1 MPIDPLT
8 LGIIVASVRP
18 GRVGDK
24 VAAWIAEAARQHGGF
39 QIDLMDLAEVDLPAN
54 TSEPNHPATGEYLHD
69 YTKKWSV
76 RVAACQAF
84 VIVTPEYNH
93 GYPASLKNALDLVNK
108 EWWYKPVGF
117 ASYGGVSGGLRAVEQ
132 LKPVVAFLRMVPL
145 AESFVAP
152 FVAQQINDGAFEPND
167 VQVAGTKA
175 MLDELLVIGTPL
187 AHLHFS
193 P

>member
-1 MPIDPLT
+1 MPGDSLK
-8 LGIIVASVRP
+8 LGIIVASIRP

-24 VAAWIAEAARQHGGF
+24 VAAWIAGAARQHGGF
-39 QIDLMDLAEVDLPAN
+39 QTDLIDLAGLDLPAN
-54 TSEPNHPATGEYLHD
+54 TKEPKHPATGEYLHD
-69 YTKKWSV
+69 YTKNWSA

-93 GYPASLKNALDLVNK
+93 GYPAALKNALDLVNK

-132 LKPVVAFLRMVPL
+132 LKPVVACLRMVPL
-145 AESFVAP
+145 TESFVAP
-152 FVAQQINDGAFEPND
+152 FVAQHINDDAFEPND

-175 MLDELLVIGTPL
+175 MLDELLVIGAPL
-187 AHLHFS
+187 AHLHHRF
-193 P
+193 